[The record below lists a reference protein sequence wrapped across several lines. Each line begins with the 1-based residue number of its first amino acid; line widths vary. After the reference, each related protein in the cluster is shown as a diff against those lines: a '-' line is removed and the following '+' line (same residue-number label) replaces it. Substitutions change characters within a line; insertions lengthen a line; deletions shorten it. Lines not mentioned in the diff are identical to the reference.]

1 MNRLSD
7 IYYTTES
14 YLFPMVEEEIGEITG
29 KMKEFLRIL
38 EVVRPSRFLTNALR
52 WCGLGRP
59 MKDREKIFRAFLVKS
74 VYDFPTTKL
83 LIENLKTNPVLRR
96 LCGWEYSG
104 AVPSE
109 ATFSRAFSEF
119 ATEQILEEVHRCI
132 IKENY
137 EEKSVGHSSIDSTAI
152 SSREKFIP
160 KKTVPVKVKKKRG
173 RKSKAEKK
181 ALAALEQEEIETK
194 RLKLQGF
201 RSLEDNLSDLP
212 QDCDW
217 GGKRDS
223 KGKTSYWRGYKLH
236 LATGDGDVPLA
247 AILTSA
253 SLHDSQVAIPLMQKV
268 SERATV
274 LYDLADSAYDAEDIK
289 NFSRKLGHVPII
301 DINKRRSDA
310 IMLSPAEKRRY
321 CERSGVERTNSDL
334 KDNYGVH
341 HIRVKGHWKVL
352 CHLMF
357 SIIALTVKQLFNML
371 N

>member
-137 EEKSVGHSSIDSTAI
+137 EEKLVGHSSIDSTAI
-152 SSREKFIP
+152 SSREKFIS

-194 RLKLQGF
+194 RRNRVIRK
-201 RSLEDNLSDLP
+201 
-212 QDCDW
+212 
-217 GGKRDS
+217 
-223 KGKTSYWRGYKLH
+223 
-236 LATGDGDVPLA
+236 
-247 AILTSA
+247 ILRFNS
-253 SLHDSQVAIPLMQKV
+253 
-268 SERATV
+268 
-274 LYDLADSAYDAEDIK
+274 K
-289 NFSRKLGHVPII
+289 NFSET
-301 DINKRRSDA
+301 D
-310 IMLSPAEKRRY
+310 
-321 CERSGVERTNSDL
+321 
-334 KDNYGVH
+334 
-341 HIRVKGHWKVL
+341 
-352 CHLMF
+352 F
-357 SIIALTVKQLFNML
+357 
-371 N
+371 

>member
-1 MNRLSD
+1 
-7 IYYTTES
+7 
-14 YLFPMVEEEIGEITG
+14 
-29 KMKEFLRIL
+29 MKEFLRIL

-83 LIENLKTNPVLRR
+83 LIENLKTNPGLRR
-96 LCGWEYSG
+96 LYGWEYSG

-109 ATFSRAFSEF
+109 ATFSRVLSEF
-119 ATEQILEEVHRCI
+119 ATKQILEEVHSCI

-137 EEKSVGHSSIDSTAI
+137 SEKWVGHSSIDSTAI
-152 SSREKFIP
+152 SSREKSIQ

-173 RKSKAEKK
+173 RKSKAEKE

-223 KGKTSYWRGYKLH
+223 KGKTS
-236 LATGDGDVPLA
+236 
-247 AILTSA
+247 
-253 SLHDSQVAIPLMQKV
+253 
-268 SERATV
+268 
-274 LYDLADSAYDAEDIK
+274 
-289 NFSRKLGHVPII
+289 
-301 DINKRRSDA
+301 
-310 IMLSPAEKRRY
+310 
-321 CERSGVERTNSDL
+321 
-334 KDNYGVH
+334 
-341 HIRVKGHWKVL
+341 
-352 CHLMF
+352 
-357 SIIALTVKQLFNML
+357 
-371 N
+371 